1 MKKLVYIL
9 GDNSIIEKETG
20 DVVMYGDDV
29 VPEVLSNVVEMYNK
43 GKSIREI
50 DQYLLDE
57 KLSTQEERE
66 FIVENIN
73 NYINMEGQMTPVE
86 VAETLTAMVNNTTT
100 VDEIPGTNIAAI
112 LPGFATEPGTPAPV
126 EKQKKTWTRRSADIK
141 STVKMQST
149 EDFIKVMQEKIEMAK
164 MLDSIELPEL
174 PGSMTKVNRDVM
186 VEFQKEHSVLI
197 IKYMQK
203 IQQA

>member
-1 MKKLVYIL
+1 MKKLIYIL
-9 GDNSIIEKETG
+9 GDNSIIEEETG

-29 VPEVLSNVVEMYNK
+29 TPEVLSNVVNMYNQ
-43 GKSIREI
+43 GKNITEI

-57 KLSTQEERE
+57 QLCTQDERE
-66 FIVENIN
+66 FIIENIN
-73 NYINMEGQMTPVE
+73 NYISMEGQMTPVE

-100 VDEIPGTNIAAI
+100 VHEIPGTNIAAI

-126 EKQKKTWTRRSADIK
+126 EKQKKTWTRKSADIK

>member
-1 MKKLVYIL
+1 MKKLICIL
-9 GDNSIIEKETG
+9 GDNSIIEEETG
-20 DVVMYGDDV
+20 DVVIYGDDV
-29 VPEVLSNVVEMYNK
+29 TPEVLSNVVEMYNQ
-43 GKSIREI
+43 GKNITEI

-57 KLSTQEERE
+57 ELCTQDERE
-66 FIVENIN
+66 FIIENIN
-73 NYINMEGQMTPVE
+73 NYISMEGQMTPVE

-100 VDEIPGTNIAAI
+100 VHEIPGTNIAAI

-149 EDFIKVMQEKIEMAK
+149 EDFIKVMQEKIEMAR
-164 MLDSIELPEL
+164 MLDAVVLPEI
-174 PGSMTKVNRDVM
+174 PGSMTKGNRDIM
-186 VEFQKEHSVLI
+186 VEFQKEHAAMVV
-197 IKYMQK
+197 KYMQK